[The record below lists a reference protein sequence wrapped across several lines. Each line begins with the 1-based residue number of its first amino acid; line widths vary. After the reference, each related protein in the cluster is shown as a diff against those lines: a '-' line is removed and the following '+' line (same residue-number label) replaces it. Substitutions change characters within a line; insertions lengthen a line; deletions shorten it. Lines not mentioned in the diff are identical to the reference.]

1 MVTLKKETEDDT
13 EIKEEFVTAIQNIEK
28 NLKSLTVGNLYGQL
42 VKNKCVFAVMKKNIR
57 MSLLFLP

>member
-28 NLKSLTVGNLYGQL
+28 NLKSLTVGILYGQL
-42 VKNKCVFAVMKKNIR
+42 VKNKCVSAVMKKNIR
-57 MSLLFLP
+57 ISLLFLP

>member
-42 VKNKCVFAVMKKNIR
+42 VKNKCVSAVMKKNIR

>member
-42 VKNKCVFAVMKKNIR
+42 VKNKCVSAVMKKNIR
-57 MSLLFLP
+57 ISLLFLP

>member
-42 VKNKCVFAVMKKNIR
+42 VKNKCVSAVMKKNIR
-57 MSLLFLP
+57 ISLLVLP

>member
-28 NLKSLTVGNLYGQL
+28 NLKSLTVGILYGQL
-42 VKNKCVFAVMKKNIR
+42 VKNKCVSAVMKKNIR
-57 MSLLFLP
+57 ISLLVLP